1 MPSAKFVVAT
11 DSRSRLTEH
20 FEESSG
26 ALAGGARRN
35 RSKLPQQALPI
46 NGAELIQDDL
56 PGFSLKAHWH
66 SSGIKPHGCCH
77 RRNDDGLQIT
87 VHFIRRDDQARTG
100 LLDLSAVR
108 RIKAYEPDLIPLRRS
123 VHHFHSFRS
132 NSLGATVSSRRS
144 TFIPEQIERN
154 DSYQPCRERRSVQ
167 L

>member
-11 DSRSRLTEH
+11 DSRSRSTEH

-26 ALAGGARRN
+26 DLAGGARRN
-35 RSKLPQQALPI
+35 RSKLPQQTLPI

-123 VHHFHSFRS
+123 VHHFHSLQS
-132 NSLGATVSSRRS
+132 NSFGATVSSRS
-144 TFIPEQIERN
+144 E
-154 DSYQPCRERRSVQ
+154 ERRVGKECRSRWYAAR
-167 L
+167 